1 MTAIMQINFHA
12 GFLRCSEYGNRTK
25 SRCSWRHGR
34 TGRDRKRTHY
44 ETGAHAGDIGI
55 DLVCG
60 IGELSKE
67 LVAGASE
74 HGCEAKWFPAKADF
88 LAEMKHLIQPGDNI
102 LVKASHGM
110 QFPEIVDEL
119 QKF

>member
-1 MTAIMQINFHA
+1 M
-12 GFLRCSEYGNRTK
+12 
-25 SRCSWRHGR
+25 
-34 TGRDRKRTHY
+34 
-44 ETGAHAGDIGI
+44 
-55 DLVCG
+55 V
-60 IGELSKE
+60 
-67 LVAGASE
+67 
-74 HGCEAKWFPAKADF
+74 PAKADF